1 MNTPRRRTNRTRSGG
16 RGRQQPAVDLW
27 RASEPLGEIRPVAVP
42 DEPSA
47 MLRSLG
53 DPPLANGV
61 SMARHFVAVSERAAA
76 TAAALALSADLLAA
90 RDGGLDAAAGP
101 SASS

>member
-1 MNTPRRRTNRTRSGG
+1 MSGPRRRSNRPRATG
-16 RGRQQPAVDLW
+16 RGRQQPGVDIW
-27 RASEPLGEIRPVAVP
+27 RAAEPLGEIRPVAVP

-53 DPPLANGV
+53 DPPLANGA
-61 SMARHFVAVSERAAA
+61 SLARYFVAVSERAAA

-90 RDGGLDAAAGP
+90 TDA
-101 SASS
+101 SAD